1 MMARILSK
9 LFLFALGIW
18 AGGFSVLSSH
28 AGGAEVVVIYNSK
41 MPESKSVAYFYAR
54 HRDVPPQQ
62 VQGFDLPTS
71 EDITRGDFR
80 NDLQQPLAKKIET
93 LKLWR
98 LGKGELPG
106 TNGTRL
112 KVTRKVVES
121 KIRYLVLCYGVPLR
135 IKPDNGLQEAG
146 DANLRPELRRNGAA
160 VDSELACLPQ
170 LAAGYPLAGP
180 NLNPL
185 YGTTNAAMLHP
196 TNGIL
201 LVTRLDGP
209 TPEIARSLVEKSLQA
224 EADGL
229 WGHAYFDVRNIAD
242 PGYKIGD
249 DWIRAAA
256 QLSKQ
261 LGFETFLDEKS
272 DTFTAS
278 FPMSQ
283 IAIYMG
289 WYRENVSGPFTLPQ
303 VEFRPG
309 AFAYHLHS
317 YSASSLRATSH
328 SWVGPLLA
336 KGATCTM
343 GSVDEPYL
351 TGTPDLGTFA
361 GRWLYY
367 GFTFGEAAYAAQMTL
382 SWQTTVV
389 GDPLYRP
396 FGKNVAEQHRA
407 LLQQTNCL
415 AEWSTL
421 RIGNLSRNQGLSAL
435 DYATALETTP
445 LTKTSAVLTEKLADL
460 YTAQGKPASAIAA
473 CERAL
478 ALDPTPQQRL
488 RLRLTL
494 GEKLLSAKRT
504 LEARKNYEQLLA
516 ENPDYPEAEIIRR
529 KIPTK
534 SSATN

>member
-1 MMARILSK
+1 MMAKILAK
-9 LFLFALGIW
+9 FFLFVLGTW
-18 AGGFSVLSSH
+18 VGGFSVLSSR
-28 AGGAEVVVIYNSK
+28 AGGEEVVVIYNSK

-62 VQGFDLPTS
+62 VLGFDLPTS

-80 NDLQQPLAKKIET
+80 NDLQQPLAKKIEA

-112 KVTRKVVES
+112 KVTRKVVDS
-121 KIRYLVLCYGVPLR
+121 KIRYAVLCYGVPLR

-160 VDSELACLPQ
+160 ADSELACFPQ

-185 YGTTNAAMLHP
+185 YGTTNAALLHP

-209 TPEIARSLVEKSLQA
+209 TAEIARSLVEKSLQA

-229 WGHAYFDVRNIAD
+229 WGHAYFDVRNVAD

-256 QLSKQ
+256 QLSQQ

-289 WYRENVSGPFTLPQ
+289 WYRENISGPFTLPQ

-317 YSASSLRATSH
+317 FSASSLRATNH
-328 SWVGPLLA
+328 SWAGPLLA

-367 GFTFGEAAYAAQMTL
+367 GFTFGEAAYAAQTTL
-382 SWQTTVV
+382 SWQTAVV

-407 LLQQTNCL
+407 LLQQTNRL

-421 RIGNLSRNQGLSAL
+421 RIGNLSRNQGLSTL

-460 YTAQGKPASAIAA
+460 YTAQGKPASAILA

-478 ALDPTPQQRL
+478 ALDPSPQQRL

-494 GEKLLSAKRT
+494 GEKLLAAKRT
-504 LEARKNYEQLLA
+504 DEARKNYEQLFA
-516 ENPDYPEAEIIRR
+516 ENPDYPETEIIRR
-529 KIPTK
+529 KIPSK
-534 SSATN
+534 SSAAN